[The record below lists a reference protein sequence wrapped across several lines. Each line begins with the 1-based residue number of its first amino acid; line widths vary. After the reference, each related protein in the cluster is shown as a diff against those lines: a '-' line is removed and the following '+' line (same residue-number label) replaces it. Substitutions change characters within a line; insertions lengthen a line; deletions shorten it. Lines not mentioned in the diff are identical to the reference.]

1 MKLLFVSPYYTP
13 SVGGV
18 QQYVADLV
26 AAYKDEHE
34 IVIVTTSPEHD
45 GVTKKVEDGV
55 VIYHLPVL
63 RTIANTPYHP
73 RWKSQLR
80 EIFDYEAPD
89 VINAHAPV
97 PWFAD
102 MAERANHGVYPFVLT
117 YHAGSMKKGRW
128 LPDMAIRLYERFV
141 LPRTLRAA
149 SKLIAVYPPFIT
161 HILGNSRQIHHI
173 TPGIATD
180 FFAPLDTPPLYDAL
194 FVGRLE
200 KTSEWK
206 GVDTALAAVAELAKR
221 GQHITLAVAG
231 DGNARPGY
239 MLRADELGIA
249 SQVTF
254 LGSCDRTRLRDV
266 YRASKFVVLPSKTE
280 AESFGMVVA
289 EAASCG
295 IPAIGSQVG
304 GIPHVIDDGET
315 GILVE
320 PGSVQS
326 LADAMSWFTEDDEW
340 RTSCGEAARRR
351 AVQLF
356 TIQRTIR
363 STEKVLADALRSPY
377 PKNLQIVAYY
387 PPALGGMERVAENV
401 ALELADSGETV
412 EVVTSS
418 IGFEPDYRDEI
429 KDGYRVSRLHGVML
443 GGLPVIPS
451 LFWHLLR
458 QPHGSIY
465 HVHVAQAFIPEIA
478 YVASR
483 LRGGTFVAH
492 FHLDVVPSGTF
503 GRVFALYK
511 QLIFPTMLQHADK
524 VIVFSHDQRQLV
536 IDKYQVSEARIHI
549 LPNGIRR
556 GFQREIPRTTL
567 PATPRLLFVGRLSH
581 QKNIS
586 YLLDALDGISD
597 KFTTH
602 IVGEGELRPELEQQ
616 VVRLG
621 LRNVE
626 FVGRKDDDALLREYD
641 EADIFVLPSERE
653 GMPLVLIDAMAM
665 RLPAIG
671 TDVLGTRDMIRDG
684 QNGHLVP
691 LDDPTAFRHALL
703 DATQSEADYTRM
715 SESAYDHVREL
726 AWPHLTKRL
735 ITEVYS

>member
-1 MKLLFVSPYYTP
+1 MKLLFVSPYYAP

-26 AAYKDEHE
+26 AAYKLEHE
-34 IVIVTTSPEHD
+34 IIIVTTSPNHD
-45 GVTKKVEDGV
+45 SVTKKVEDGI
-55 VIYHLPVL
+55 VIYYLPVL

-73 RWKSQLR
+73 RWKSQLK

-102 MAERANHGVYPFVLT
+102 MAERANRGTYPFVLT
-117 YHAGSMKKGRW
+117 YHAGSMKKGRL
-128 LPDMAIRLYERFV
+128 LPDIVIRLYERFV

-149 SKLIAVYPPFIT
+149 SKLVAVYPPFIT
-161 HILGNSRQIHHI
+161 QILGNSRQVHHI

-180 FFAPLDTPPLYDAL
+180 FFTPSATPAMYDAL

-200 KTSEWK
+200 RTSEWK
-206 GVDTALAAVAELAKR
+206 GVDVALAAVAELAKR
-221 GQHITLAVAG
+221 GQHITLAIAG
-231 DGNARPGY
+231 DGDARTQY
-239 MLRADELGIA
+239 TLRADELGIA

-295 IPAIGSQVG
+295 IPAIGSRVG
-304 GIPHVIDDGET
+304 GVPYVIDDGET

-320 PGSVQS
+320 PGSIES
-326 LADAMSWFTEDDEW
+326 LADAMSWFLTDDEW
-340 RTSCGEAARRR
+340 RTSCGAAARER
-351 AVQLF
+351 ATHLF
-356 TIQRTIR
+356 ALQNTTE
-363 STEKVLADALRSPY
+363 STEKVLANALRSPH

-418 IGFEPDYRDEI
+418 IGFEPDYHDEI
-429 KDGYRVSRLHGVML
+429 KDGYHVSRLPGVML

-458 QPHGSIY
+458 QPRGSIY
-465 HVHVAQAFIPEIA
+465 HVHVAQAFMPEVA
-478 YVASR
+478 YLASR

-492 FHLDVVPSGTF
+492 FHLDVVPSGMF
-503 GRVFALYK
+503 GQLFVLYK
-511 QLIFPTMLQHADK
+511 QLLFPRMLQHADK
-524 VIVFSHDQRQLV
+524 VIVFSEDQRELV
-536 IDKYQVSEARIHI
+536 MRKYQVDHTRVHI
-549 LPNGIRR
+549 VPNGIRR
-556 GFQREIPRTTL
+556 GFQRLAPRTTL
-567 PATPRLLFVGRLSH
+567 SSTPRLLFVGRLSH
-581 QKNIS
+581 QKNLS

-597 KFTTH
+597 KFSTH
-602 IVGEGELRPELEQQ
+602 IVGDGELRPELEQQ
-616 VVRLG
+616 AATLN
-621 LRNVE
+621 LHNVA
-626 FVGRKDDDALLREYD
+626 FVGRKDDDDLRQEYD
-641 EADIFVLPSERE
+641 NADIFVLPSERE

-671 TDVLGTRDMIRDG
+671 TDVLGTRDMIEPGKNG
-684 QNGHLVP
+684 QLVP
-691 LDDPTAFRHALL
+691 LDQPAAFRQALL
-703 DATQSEADYTRM
+703 DAIASDADYARM
-715 SESAYDHVREL
+715 SDDAYEYVREL
-726 AWPHLTKRL
+726 AWPHLTRRL